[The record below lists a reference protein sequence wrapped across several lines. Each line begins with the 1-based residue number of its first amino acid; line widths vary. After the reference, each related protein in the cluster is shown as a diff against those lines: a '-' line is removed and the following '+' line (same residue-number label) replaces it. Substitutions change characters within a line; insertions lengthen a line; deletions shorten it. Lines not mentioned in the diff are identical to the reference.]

1 MTAHAMNGDR
11 ERCLAAG
18 MDGYLSKPLDSRKL
32 CAVVESLAD
41 GRSAPDTDGEPA
53 AAFEL
58 SDQVLARVG
67 GDREL
72 LAEIS
77 RLFVDDAPVHLERI
91 RDALDTGD
99 ADSLR
104 RASHALKGAAA
115 NFEAAAVVEGAR
127 SLEEMGRQGDLSGGE
142 AAWAAIRLETDRL
155 IETLRR
161 IASDRKVAA
170 PPRPPSKHSVEIR
183 HGLGKRS
190 VDGWLRLSHDLGH
203 QMRSDDFLDAETRP
217 QTRSELQAWVH
228 EHLRLTPEAESAL
241 LAAID
246 AVFTRHEHLWQESK
260 REAIQALSAGFAD
273 KMARVKTELS
283 ARDATV
289 SSISQ
294 YFESLVAELTDRTHR
309 DPKTK
314 LMNFARF
321 TEQLESFLA
330 LEQRGRW
337 CAVGLVDITGFKRY
351 NDTLGHAVGDRIIE
365 RVARLLREQVRSDDL
380 IAQERAS
387 SGPTRELHARFGGR

>member
-1 MTAHAMNGDR
+1 
-11 ERCLAAG
+11 
-18 MDGYLSKPLDSRKL
+18 
-32 CAVVESLAD
+32 
-41 GRSAPDTDGEPA
+41 
-53 AAFEL
+53 
-58 SDQVLARVG
+58 
-67 GDREL
+67 
-72 LAEIS
+72 
-77 RLFVDDAPVHLERI
+77 
-91 RDALDTGD
+91 
-99 ADSLR
+99 
-104 RASHALKGAAA
+104 
-115 NFEAAAVVEGAR
+115 
-127 SLEEMGRQGDLSGGE
+127 
-142 AAWAAIRLETDRL
+142 
-155 IETLRR
+155 
-161 IASDRKVAA
+161 
-170 PPRPPSKHSVEIR
+170 
-183 HGLGKRS
+183 
-190 VDGWLRLSHDLGH
+190 
-203 QMRSDDFLDAETRP
+203 MRSDDFLDAETRP
-217 QTRSELQAWVH
+217 QTRGELQAWVH
-228 EHLRLTPEAESAL
+228 DHLRLTPEAESAL

-289 SSISQ
+289 SSISH

-365 RVARLLREQVRSDDL
+365 RVASLLREQVRSDDL
-380 IAQERAS
+380 IAQERAHPV
-387 SGPTRELHARFGGR
+387 PTRELHAQIRRR